1 METPKMSFEW
11 ENKLTHVFRD
21 TCLMGFHVLL
31 NHNGIESLVVDQHGL
46 KAGVDLQL

>member
-11 ENKLTHVFRD
+11 ENKLTH
-21 TCLMGFHVLL
+21 TCLMGFHMLL